1 MLHAAP
7 KFVTLCLIV
16 LITSLANAQIQNQ
29 NPASAPTD
37 FYVGKWVLTFIGTPQ
52 GDGVSRLV
60 LERKNG
66 NLTGEM
72 VDPSGKGK
80 PTPLTKV
87 IENKDGIEIS
97 FSAQGFDVS
106 VTLNKVDAD
115 NLKGSLMNMFE
126 AKAVRIRESEDFFAD
141 TWVMTFIGTPQGD
154 GVSHLVL
161 ERKNGNLTGEMV
173 DPSGKGKPTPLT
185 KVIENKDGIEIS
197 FSAQGFDVSV
207 TLNKVDADNLKGS
220 LMNMFEAKATRLKAG
235 ILSQN
240 SDSKKTP
247 DQQKEE
253 PAWKEDPKA
262 FGIEASMY
270 YGASTILPKAKT
282 PSANEK
288 WFPVFD
294 FDAQTFKN
302 PPREFGPFT
311 RWWWPGN
318 DVTSEELQ
326 REVKLLADQ
335 GFGGVEIQPL
345 TVGLNLASE
354 KETSDRI
361 YSWNTPEFFKH
372 LKAVMDQAK
381 ISKVTVDMN
390 GGSGW
395 PMGGQFFD
403 PKVSMRSLGVADT
416 ILQSGSTFNGPVP
429 MMKIEHASGMGASPN
444 KVFTEWGVLLSVV
457 AAKTTV
463 GAHGQILMDK
473 SSLVDL
479 TEKFTSSEKGNW
491 LIWKVPTEGAWRLI
505 ATWSIPTG
513 EQPSLVAKR
522 GSNYVVDHLDP
533 SIVSKSYDYL
543 LGDRTGLPQ
552 YYGSP
557 LRAVFN
563 DSYEFHVHRMVSP
576 DIKATFKKLN
586 GYDITPF
593 LSTVFKQGYNHPMY
607 LGMRYYNDPIP
618 YSIDTAQHWRLM
630 YDYDLAVNEVFKTN
644 FIKTSNNWMR
654 EHGMLHRTQAYGFPL
669 DPIGSAG
676 AADLPETEQLF
687 ADGSEGALKLATS
700 GAHLYNRPI
709 VSQESFVAIQRA
721 EMTTPQKIKVWADKS
736 LASGVNHFIYHGT
749 PYKYNSGEYPAEG
762 WNPWSSPFLPMV
774 SFSSGINESD
784 PFWNDIKDINAY
796 LTRCQYALRAG
807 KPQHDVLIYMPF
819 ISFAENQIVPNPN
832 ELLVGGHFKGVEP
845 EMGNMSQSSK
855 GEISEWY
862 KGLWPIVN
870 KLEAQGITW
879 EFVNDE
885 SLQNAAWSNNTLI
898 INGNEYQA
906 LILANLPYIN
916 LKTVEKVKELS
927 NRGMKIWVV
936 GDEPA
941 KQPSYLNYEQ
951 NDKIVQELSRQIWS
965 AGKTVVVKDNALPVN
980 QIEQLIRFAEPTTW
994 SRQINRQMTDG
1005 SLIKF
1010 ICNQS
1015 DQWQTI
1021 RLSVDKNLPHR
1032 YWFDASTGQSLAT
1045 EEEVSFRMAPYGSIF
1060 LLASKNPITAGTLQP
1075 VTDAGKELLQIE
1087 TWNLVIGDKK
1097 FDNTKLF
1104 DWRENDQTKYESR
1117 KGKYSAVFR
1126 LKPAKA
1132 KQYFIDLGKVYY
1144 TAKVKINGTDAGKMI
1159 YAPYQLNITKYLKK
1173 GENTVE
1179 VEITTS
1185 RRNGFV
1191 GEAANGNK
1199 QYLQFRFKEK
1209 TIVPS
1214 GLVGP
1219 VRIIEK

>member
-52 GDGVSRLV
+52 GDGVSR
-60 LERKNG
+60 
-66 NLTGEM
+66 
-72 VDPSGKGK
+72 
-80 PTPLTKV
+80 
-87 IENKDGIEIS
+87 
-97 FSAQGFDVS
+97 
-106 VTLNKVDAD
+106 
-115 NLKGSLMNMFE
+115 
-126 AKAVRIRESEDFFAD
+126 
-141 TWVMTFIGTPQGD
+141 
-154 GVSHLVL
+154 LVL

-980 QIEQLIRFAEPTTW
+980 QIEQLIRFAEPTIW

>member
-980 QIEQLIRFAEPTTW
+980 QIEQLIRFAEPTIW

>member
-126 AKAVRIRESEDFFAD
+126 AKA
-141 TWVMTFIGTPQGD
+141 
-154 GVSHLVL
+154 
-161 ERKNGNLTGEMV
+161 
-173 DPSGKGKPTPLT
+173 
-185 KVIENKDGIEIS
+185 
-197 FSAQGFDVSV
+197 
-207 TLNKVDADNLKGS
+207 
-220 LMNMFEAKATRLKAG
+220 TRLKAG

-270 YGASTILPKAKT
+270 YGASTTLPKAKT
-282 PSANEK
+282 LSANEK

-444 KVFTEWGVLLSVV
+444 KVFSEWGVLLSVV

-463 GAHGQILMDK
+463 GARGQILMDK

-593 LSTVFKQGYNHPMY
+593 LSTVFKQGYNHPVY

-784 PFWNDIKDINAY
+784 PFWSDIKDINAY
-796 LTRCQYALRAG
+796 LTRSQYALRAG

-832 ELLVGGHFKGVEP
+832 ELLAGGYFKGVEP

-980 QIEQLIRFAEPTTW
+980 QIEQLIRFAEPTIW

-1117 KGKYSAVFR
+1117 KGKYNAVFR